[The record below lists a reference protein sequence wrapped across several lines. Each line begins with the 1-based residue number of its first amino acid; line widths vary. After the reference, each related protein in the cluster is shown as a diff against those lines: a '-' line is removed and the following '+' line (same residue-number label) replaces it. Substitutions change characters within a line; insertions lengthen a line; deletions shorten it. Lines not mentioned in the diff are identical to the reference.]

1 MRLNWNNLSSELGH
15 KKVSSL
21 EAKVRS
27 FSEKVARKVR
37 VDHLL
42 YHYPT
47 SPPPRAG
54 SERLSTLDSK
64 PLAEAARNAAA
75 AEANGEERSG
85 NEEHVDT
92 VRGDGVAAGSGL
104 NSFVNSFRRY
114 DARSDRGYLNRMN
127 RFDFSVCIYL
137 QYILVYVL
145 ICAVVSY
152 TVI

>member
-1 MRLNWNNLSSELGH
+1 MRLNWNNLCSELDN

-21 EAKVRS
+21 EAKVRA

-37 VDHLL
+37 VDRLL

-47 SPPPRAG
+47 PPTPRAG
-54 SERLSTLDSK
+54 SKRLSMLDPK
-64 PLAEAARNAAA
+64 PLAQSTQNAAA

-92 VRGDGVAAGSGL
+92 ERGDGVAAGSGSD
-104 NSFVNSFRRY
+104 SFVNSLRRY
-114 DARSDRGYLNRMN
+114 DARVDRGYLNRMN